1 MTEKNSD
8 LESLKNLKNIGT
20 SLSCFEEI
28 KNGDINYTKLGAGN
42 FGYAE
47 KMKSKKNKL
56 CYAIKKLDKRSKNFN
71 IKNFIRETKI
81 SIELEHEN
89 LIRLYG
95 YFEDKENI
103 EKFKDINK
111 NNKHYKNLENERDDR
126 DVYCLVLEFAQNGSL
141 EEFYNKY
148 KSQYPDKEHFI
159 PLDQK
164 IVIKFLKQ
172 LLSGLKYLHGKSI
185 FHRDI
190 KPDNILLDKDNNIK
204 ITDFGISAK
213 FGDNNS
219 DNESNSKDEDEIL
232 YSKFTA
238 VGRRDFICPEIENG
252 TPYDCR
258 CDIYSLGLVMLCLM
272 SYEHPIKLIKQGEGK
287 KTIRLIKRDGMN
299 ENAYNLYLRQLVLRM
314 LEEEIDLRPT
324 SFECYDELIQIEK
337 IIENPNDENAKKYL
351 RDKNKI
357 NAKKLRRHNSFVI
370 YKETP
375 IKKNNNNIPKINNSN
390 NISNTNNNMTNIQF
404 NNFNCFNGNCNN
416 QMNQSFFN
424 QNPFIQNSYP
434 NYPYYANQQY
444 YPFNNSFMFNQN
456 LNRTAI
462 AMNIF
467 NNMQSNVQTN
477 IMYQNNM
484 SQNINNNNTSF
495 NM

>member
-1 MTEKNSD
+1 M
-8 LESLKNLKNIGT
+8 
-20 SLSCFEEI
+20 
-28 KNGDINYTKLGAGN
+28 
-42 FGYAE
+42 
-47 KMKSKKNKL
+47 
-56 CYAIKKLDKRSKNFN
+56 
-71 IKNFIRETKI
+71 
-81 SIELEHEN
+81 
-89 LIRLYG
+89 
-95 YFEDKENI
+95 
-103 EKFKDINK
+103 
-111 NNKHYKNLENERDDR
+111 
-126 DVYCLVLEFAQNGSL
+126 
-141 EEFYNKY
+141 
-148 KSQYPDKEHFI
+148 
-159 PLDQK
+159 
-164 IVIKFLKQ
+164 
-172 LLSGLKYLHGKSI
+172 KYLHGKSI

-213 FGDNNS
+213 FNDNNS

-232 YSKFTA
+232 YSKFTT

-287 KTIRLIKRDGMN
+287 KTVRLIKRDGMN
-299 ENAYNLYLRQLVLRM
+299 ENAYNLYLRKLVLRM

-324 SFECYDELIQIEK
+324 SFECYDELIKIEK
-337 IIENPNDENAKKYL
+337 IIENQNDENAKKYL
-351 RDKNKI
+351 GNKNKI
-357 NAKKLRRHNSFVI
+357 NAKKLRRQSSFVI

-375 IKKNNNNIPKINNSN
+375 IKKNNNNTPKINNSN

-404 NNFNCFNGNCNN
+404 NNFNGFNGNCNN

-424 QNPFIQNSYP
+424 QNIFIQ

-456 LNRTAI
+456 LNSTAI

-467 NNMQSNVQTN
+467 NNMQSNIQTN
-477 IMYQNNM
+477 IMYQNNIN
-484 SQNINNNNTSF
+484 QNINNNNTFF